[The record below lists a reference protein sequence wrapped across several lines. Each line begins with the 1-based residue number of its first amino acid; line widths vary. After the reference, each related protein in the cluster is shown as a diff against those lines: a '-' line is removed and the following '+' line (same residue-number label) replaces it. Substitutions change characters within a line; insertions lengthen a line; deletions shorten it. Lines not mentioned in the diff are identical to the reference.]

1 MRRPHPLLAATLL
14 AATLLVMAPLAI
26 APLAGC
32 DEAAPAEATPLDA
45 RLGRP
50 DDTGLI
56 PVLDAERDG
65 RAPADADPITDA
77 TLDADP
83 ITDAAPDAPADARVI
98 ACGEFSARARG
109 AVEPVDIVWL
119 IVASPSMAEEIAL
132 IEANLNDFAD
142 RIGASGL
149 DHHVVI
155 VGADR
160 DLCADGRCYFE
171 ICVPPPLSA
180 APGCPDT
187 DGDREDPA
195 GNYSAIRPP
204 LHALGAAYVRGR
216 FLDVPSGTPSSRPVG
231 ALAPSTRIGALGR
244 SS

>member
-1 MRRPHPLLAATLL
+1 MRRPHPLLAAALL
-14 AATLLVMAPLAI
+14 AIAPLTVAPI
-26 APLAGC
+26 AVAPLAGC

-65 RAPADADPITDA
+65 RAPTDADPIADA

-83 ITDAAPDAPADARVI
+83 ITAAAPADARVI
-98 ACGEFSARARG
+98 PCGEFSARARG

-119 IVASPSMAEEIAL
+119 IDASPSMVEEIAL

-142 RIGASGL
+142 RISASGL

-187 DGDREDPA
+187 DSDREDPA